1 MIFDVTYVNCLRY
14 VKVEMTSKE
23 GAPEDVFPA
32 GVRVGSHLDRH
43 AQHHVH
49 AERVSG
55 VQPSHLGAT
64 TQH

>member
-1 MIFDVTYVNCLRY
+1 

-43 AQHHVH
+43 VQQDVH
-49 AERVSG
+49 AERVGS

-64 TQH
+64 T

>member
-1 MIFDVTYVNCLRY
+1 
-14 VKVEMTSKE
+14 MTSKE

-43 AQHHVH
+43 VQQDVH
-49 AERVSG
+49 AERVGS

-64 TQH
+64 T